1 MHSMGF
7 YEPPQ
12 SYKSYKA
19 EKFNKLK
26 ERARGLKNAVA
37 ETSLK
42 PEDKKA
48 ILDEIV
54 KILNAV

>member
-7 YEPPQ
+7 TEKPQ

-19 EKFNKLK
+19 EKFNKLTEK
-26 ERARGLKNAVA
+26 GRGLRNAIQ

-42 PEDKKA
+42 PEDKEKLA
-48 ILDEIV
+48 KEII
-54 KILNAV
+54 KILEL